1 MWGDWTRSWKSMRD
15 QNTKLTCIKWFVLSR
30 SNSKIYNPR
39 KRRLMSWKQGYTHIY
54 VYTSISEWD
63 MGKRNFNIPKDG
75 FKNNLQLTLQIQH
88 ILDTPLEPILHNYI
102 ANLQGWSWNYIG
114 NYNYHFCKNEEAG
127 IEITK
132 DKNSKWQLELSLHQ

>member
-15 QNTKLTCIKWFVLSR
+15 QNTKLTCIKWFVLSP

-75 FKNNLQLTLQIQH
+75 FKNNLQLTPTDSTHPWYSSWANSTYLHSQPTRLELKLYWQLQ
-88 ILDTPLEPILHNYI
+88 LPF
-102 ANLQGWSWNYIG
+102 LQKWRSWNWNHKG
-114 NYNYHFCKNEEAG
+114 QKF
-127 IEITK
+127 
-132 DKNSKWQLELSLHQ
+132 